1 MSKASKKTS
10 TLSNLDPVALDK
22 TEGGKKEADS
32 VRGGETHKYIN
43 MEIKNVVIQDV
54 PRTW

>member
-22 TEGGKKEADS
+22 TEDGRKDADS
-32 VRGGETHKYIN
+32 VKGGETHKYIN

-54 PRTW
+54 PRTV